1 MRAYVALIS
10 KEPNTEYWV
19 DFPDFPGC
27 VSAGKTMK
35 AAVENAHE
43 ALAMHTALMA
53 KDGDRL
59 PDPTPIEKITAN
71 PDNEGAVPFL
81 VSVSSPKP
89 KALKINITIP
99 ENVMDEID
107 AITWKTGESRSG
119 FLTQAAREY
128 LNKFTAKIKPDAKK
142 RRTARKRKAVA

>member
-27 VSAGKTMK
+27 VSAGKSMK

-43 ALAMHTALMA
+43 ALAMHAALMA

-59 PDPTPIEKITAN
+59 PDPTPMEKIMVD
-71 PDNEGAVPFL
+71 PDNKGAIPFL
-81 VSVSSPKP
+81 VALSSPKP

-107 AITWKTGESRSG
+107 SITWKTGESRSG

-128 LNKFTAKIKPDAKK
+128 LNKFTAKIKPKK
-142 RRTARKRKAVA
+142 PRSARKRKAVA

>member
-27 VSAGKTMK
+27 VSAGKSMK

-43 ALAMHTALMA
+43 ALAMHAALMA

-71 PDNEGAVPFL
+71 PENKDAVPFL
-81 VSVSSPKP
+81 VSLSSPKP

-107 AITWKTGESRSG
+107 SITWKTGESRSG

-128 LNKFTAKIKPDAKK
+128 LNKFTANIKPPAKK
-142 RRTARKRKAVA
+142 HRSSRKRKAVA